1 MSKNVPEVRFEGFS
15 EEWLPINLSEL
26 MDFSNGINAPKESYG
41 KGRKM
46 ISVMDILDESYLKY
60 ENIRSSV
67 EVSPSIEEKNKVEY
81 GDLIFVRS
89 SEVSEEVGWSKAYLE
104 KEYALYSGFSIR
116 GKKKGS
122 FNPSFVELSL
132 NYTNRQQIERK
143 AGGSTRFN
151 ISQTILNTIEILKA
165 SYEEQQKIGDFFKQ
179 LNDIIAL
186 QQQLVERQRQ
196 YKKAMLQKMF
206 PRNGYKKPEIRFEGF
221 MDDWQ
226 QRKLRDVLNVSKVKN
241 VDNIYSKEDVVS
253 VSREVGT
260 VNQIEYQ
267 GRSFAGKDIS
277 NYKIIQEGDIVYT
290 KSPLKGAPYGIFQ
303 IVTLKGI
310 LSPLYAVYKST
321 EFINAPFVALTL
333 KEDNIATQYLAPLVS
348 KGAKNTINITDEG
361 ALEGNILFPSLNEQN
376 KIIHFFKQLDD
387 TIALHQKKLEDYQ
400 QLKKALLQRMFV

>member
-1 MSKNVPEVRFEGFS
+1 MSKNIPAVRFEGFS
-15 EEWLPINLSEL
+15 EDWCLINLSEL

-67 EVSPSIEEKNKVEY
+67 EVSPFIEEKNKVEY

-116 GKKKGS
+116 GKKKGD

-132 NYTNRQQIERK
+132 NYTNRKQIERK

-151 ISQTILNTIEILKA
+151 ISQAILNTIEILKA

-179 LNDIIAL
+179 LDDTIAL
-186 QQQLVERQRQ
+186 QQQLVEQQQQ

-206 PRNGYKKPEIRFEGF
+206 PRKGEHLPQVRFEGF
-221 MDDWQ
+221 SGDWINQ
-226 QRKLRDVLNVSKVKN
+226 KISNLVTPVVREVSKPTHSYKRLSVRSHAKGTFHQIVEDPSTVSMDKLYVIKEN
-241 VDNIYSKEDVVS
+241 DLVVNITFAWEHAIAVAKKEDEGLLVS
-253 VSREVGT
+253 HRFPTFIIDKS
-260 VNQIEYQ
+260 
-267 GRSFAGKDIS
+267 DI
-277 NYKIIQEGDIVYT
+277 NFIQ
-290 KSPLKGAPYGIFQ
+290 Q
-303 IVTLKGI
+303 
-310 LSPLYAVYKST
+310 
-321 EFINAPFVALTL
+321 
-333 KEDNIATQYLAPLVS
+333 LVS
-348 KGAKNTINITDEG
+348 KENFRRKLDLISPGGAGRNRVLNKNDFINLNVLVPKSLEEQQKIG
-361 ALEGNILFPSLNEQN
+361 A
-376 KIIHFFKQLDD
+376 FFKQLDD
-387 TIALHQKKLEDYQ
+387 TIALHQKKLEDTQ

>member
-1 MSKNVPEVRFEGFS
+1 MNKSVPEVRFEGFS
-15 EEWLPINLSEL
+15 EKWSPINLSEL

-122 FNPSFVELSL
+122 FNSSFVELSL
-132 NYTNRQQIERK
+132 NYTNRKQIERK

-179 LNDIIAL
+179 LDVMIAL
-186 QQQLVERQRQ
+186 QQQLVKQQQQ

-206 PRNGYKKPEIRFEGF
+206 PQKGERVPKVRFAGFIEDWKKGQLENFLVEYIEKTTIENEYTLLSSTNNGIEERNGR
-221 MDDWQ
+221 
-226 QRKLRDVLNVSKVKN
+226 VSGLS
-241 VDNIYSKEDVVS
+241 NI
-253 VSREVGT
+253 G
-260 VNQIEYQ
+260 
-267 GRSFAGKDIS
+267 
-277 NYKIIQEGDIVYT
+277 YKIIRKGNIV
-290 KSPLKGAPYGIFQ
+290 
-303 IVTLKGI
+303 
-310 LSPLYAVYKST
+310 LSPQNLW
-321 EFINAPFVALTL
+321 L
-333 KEDNIATQYLAPLVS
+333 
-348 KGAKNTINITDEG
+348 
-361 ALEGNILFPSLNEQN
+361 GNINYNSEYEIGIVSPSYKTFNIVQSDNYFISTYLRLPIMLKKYAQSSLQGASIVRRNLDIDLFNQITIFIPSQKEQQ
-376 KIIHFFKQLDD
+376 KIGAFFKQLDD
-387 TIALHQKKLEDYQ
+387 TIALHEKKLEDYR
-400 QLKKALLQRMFV
+400 QLKKTLLQRMFV

>member
-1 MSKNVPEVRFEGFS
+1 
-15 EEWLPINLSEL
+15 

-122 FNPSFVELSL
+122 FNSSFVELSL
-132 NYTNRQQIERK
+132 NYTNRKQIERK

-165 SYEEQQKIGDFFKQ
+165 SYEEQQKIGNFFKQ
-179 LNDIIAL
+179 LDVMIAL
-186 QQQLVERQRQ
+186 QQQLVKQQQQ

-206 PRNGYKKPEIRFEGF
+206 PQKGERVPKVRFAGLIEDWKKGQLENFLVEYIEKTTIENEYTLLSSTNNGIEERNGR
-221 MDDWQ
+221 
-226 QRKLRDVLNVSKVKN
+226 VSGLS
-241 VDNIYSKEDVVS
+241 NI
-253 VSREVGT
+253 G
-260 VNQIEYQ
+260 
-267 GRSFAGKDIS
+267 
-277 NYKIIQEGDIVYT
+277 YKIIR
-290 KSPLKGAPYGIFQ
+290 KGNM
-303 IVTLKGI
+303 V
-310 LSPLYAVYKST
+310 LSPQNLW
-321 EFINAPFVALTL
+321 L
-333 KEDNIATQYLAPLVS
+333 
-348 KGAKNTINITDEG
+348 
-361 ALEGNILFPSLNEQN
+361 GNINYNSEYEIGIVSPSYKTFNIVQSDNYFISTYLRLPIMLKKYAQSSLQGASIVRRNLDIDLFNQITIFIPSQKEQQ
-376 KIIHFFKQLDD
+376 KIGAFFKQLDD
-387 TIALHQKKLEDYQ
+387 TIALHEKKLEDYR
-400 QLKKALLQRMFV
+400 QLKKTLLQRMFV

>member
-1 MSKNVPEVRFEGFS
+1 MSKNIPEVRFEGFS
-15 EEWLPINLSEL
+15 EDWSPINLSEL

-122 FNPSFVELSL
+122 FNSSFVELSL
-132 NYTNRQQIERK
+132 NYTNRKQIERK

-179 LNDIIAL
+179 LDVMIAL
-186 QQQLVERQRQ
+186 QQQLVKQQQQ

-206 PRNGYKKPEIRFEGF
+206 PQKGERVPKVRFAGFIEDWKKGQLENFLVEYIEKTTIENEYTLLSSTNNGIEERNGR
-221 MDDWQ
+221 
-226 QRKLRDVLNVSKVKN
+226 VSGLS
-241 VDNIYSKEDVVS
+241 NI
-253 VSREVGT
+253 G
-260 VNQIEYQ
+260 
-267 GRSFAGKDIS
+267 
-277 NYKIIQEGDIVYT
+277 YKIIR
-290 KSPLKGAPYGIFQ
+290 KGNM
-303 IVTLKGI
+303 V
-310 LSPLYAVYKST
+310 LSPQNLW
-321 EFINAPFVALTL
+321 L
-333 KEDNIATQYLAPLVS
+333 
-348 KGAKNTINITDEG
+348 
-361 ALEGNILFPSLNEQN
+361 GNINYNSEYEIGIVSPSYKTFNIIQSDNYFISTYLRLPIMLKKYAQSSLQGASIVRRNLDMDLFNQITIFIPSQKEQQ
-376 KIIHFFKQLDD
+376 KIGAFFKQLDD
-387 TIALHQKKLEDYQ
+387 TIALHEKKLEDYR
-400 QLKKALLQRMFV
+400 QLKKTLLQRMFV

>member
-1 MSKNVPEVRFEGFS
+1 MNKSVPEVRFEGFS
-15 EEWLPINLSEL
+15 EKWSPINLSEL

-122 FNPSFVELSL
+122 FNSSFVELSL
-132 NYTNRQQIERK
+132 NYTNRKQIERK

-179 LNDIIAL
+179 LDVMIAL
-186 QQQLVERQRQ
+186 QQQLVKQQQQ

-206 PRNGYKKPEIRFEGF
+206 PQKGERVPKVRFAGFIEDWKKGQLENFLVEYIEKTTIENEYTLLSSTNNGIEERNGR
-221 MDDWQ
+221 
-226 QRKLRDVLNVSKVKN
+226 VSGLS
-241 VDNIYSKEDVVS
+241 NI
-253 VSREVGT
+253 G
-260 VNQIEYQ
+260 
-267 GRSFAGKDIS
+267 
-277 NYKIIQEGDIVYT
+277 YKIIRKGNIV
-290 KSPLKGAPYGIFQ
+290 
-303 IVTLKGI
+303 
-310 LSPLYAVYKST
+310 LSPQNLW
-321 EFINAPFVALTL
+321 L
-333 KEDNIATQYLAPLVS
+333 
-348 KGAKNTINITDEG
+348 
-361 ALEGNILFPSLNEQN
+361 GNINYNSEYEIGIVSPSYKTFNIVQSDNYFISTYLRLP
-376 KIIHFFKQLDD
+376 IM
-387 TIALHQKKLEDYQ
+387 
-400 QLKKALLQRMFV
+400 LKKYAQSSLQGASIVRRNLDIDLFNQITIFIPSQKRTTKNWCFLQTTRRYNRPT

>member
-15 EEWLPINLSEL
+15 EEWRPINLSEL

-67 EVSPSIEEKNKVEY
+67 EVSTSIEEKNKVEY

-122 FNPSFVELSL
+122 FSSKFVELSL
-132 NYTNRQQIERK
+132 NYTNRKQIERK

-165 SYEEQQKIGDFFKQ
+165 SYEEQQKIGTFFKQ
-179 LNDIIAL
+179 LDDTIAL
-186 QQQLVERQRQ
+186 QQQLVEQQQQ

-206 PRNGYKKPEIRFEGF
+206 PQKGERVPKVRFDGF
-221 MDDWQ
+221 SGDWEE
-226 QRKLRDVLNVSKVKN
+226 RKLGDLVTIKSGWSPSNFVECSTVEGNVFLKVDDLNASIRTQKSSKIHVLNNIKFPLIPKRSVVFPKRGAAIMTNKVRSLK
-241 VDNIYSKEDVVS
+241 VDSYMDTNMMGLIPQNIIDDFLY
-253 VSREVGT
+253 T
-260 VNQIEYQ
+260 FIEKT
-267 GRSFAGKDIS
+267 GL
-277 NYKIIQEGDIVYT
+277 YKIADTSTIPQINNKHIE
-290 KSPLKGAPYGIFQ
+290 PY
-303 IVTLKGI
+303 
-310 LSPLYAVYKST
+310 
-321 EFINAPFVALTL
+321 ALL
-333 KEDNIATQYLAPLVS
+333 LPIKE
-348 KGAKNTINITDEG
+348 
-361 ALEGNILFPSLNEQN
+361 EQQ
-376 KIIHFFKQLDD
+376 KIGTFFKQLDD

-400 QLKKALLQRMFV
+400 QLKKALLQCMFV